1 MILHFVTAFL
11 LQEINASQE
20 KSQRKSNSPSQTG
33 KVPGPNTDA
42 GRIGLI
48 IHWALK
54 SKKVPTS
61 EARLYGFE
69 LDLALEGKVSAEP
82 TDELYFGQTL
92 VWLYGFL
99 HSLPQIFIVSLSH
112 FPT

>member
-1 MILHFVTAFL
+1 MVQKNIRTPL
-11 LQEINASQE
+11 LFGWV
-20 KSQRKSNSPSQTG
+20 SPSQTG

>member
-1 MILHFVTAFL
+1 MVFKCAV
-11 LQEINASQE
+11 S
-20 KSQRKSNSPSQTG
+20 KK
-33 KVPGPNTDA
+33 A

-82 TDELYFGQTL
+82 TDELHF
-92 VWLYGFL
+92 F
-99 HSLPQIFIVSLSH
+99 SL
-112 FPT
+112 

>member
-1 MILHFVTAFL
+1 MRCSSRDSIAVVRCFRA
-11 LQEINASQE
+11 
-20 KSQRKSNSPSQTG
+20 QRGCTVLNSPSQTG
-33 KVPGPNTDA
+33 KAPSLDTDA

>member
-1 MILHFVTAFL
+1 MA
-11 LQEINASQE
+11 
-20 KSQRKSNSPSQTG
+20 
-33 KVPGPNTDA
+33 GPNTDA

-92 VWLYGFL
+92 VWAYRTFRVV
-99 HSLPQIFIVSLSH
+99 FIVDEPRVYRAPSS
-112 FPT
+112 F

>member
-1 MILHFVTAFL
+1 M
-11 LQEINASQE
+11 
-20 KSQRKSNSPSQTG
+20 
-33 KVPGPNTDA
+33 
-42 GRIGLI
+42 
-48 IHWALK
+48 
-54 SKKVPTS
+54 
-61 EARLYGFE
+61 YGFE

>member
-1 MILHFVTAFL
+1 M
-11 LQEINASQE
+11 
-20 KSQRKSNSPSQTG
+20 
-33 KVPGPNTDA
+33 
-42 GRIGLI
+42 I

-82 TDELYFGQTL
+82 TDEL
-92 VWLYGFL
+92 
-99 HSLPQIFIVSLSH
+99 H
-112 FPT
+112 FPAAELRLYFFKLAFPDGEGEPLRGG

>member
-1 MILHFVTAFL
+1 MA
-11 LQEINASQE
+11 
-20 KSQRKSNSPSQTG
+20 
-33 KVPGPNTDA
+33 GPNTDA

-69 LDLALEGKVSAEP
+69 LDLALEGKV
-82 TDELYFGQTL
+82 
-92 VWLYGFL
+92 
-99 HSLPQIFIVSLSH
+99 LPNGDG
-112 FPT
+112 

>member
-1 MILHFVTAFL
+1 MVQKNIRTPL
-11 LQEINASQE
+11 LFGWV
-20 KSQRKSNSPSQTG
+20 SPSQTG

-92 VWLYGFL
+92 VWAYRTFRVV
-99 HSLPQIFIVSLSH
+99 FIVDEPRVYRAPSA
-112 FPT
+112 F